1 MRVFIDET
9 TGGSIGRALKELKLP
24 VSFIGKKGM
33 RGVPLGSADE
43 VWIPIAGKQK
53 LLVFSS
59 NKEILDAD
67 AQRDLWINC
76 DVGGVFL
83 TSGQGKKLEVMMLI
97 LRRWQWFEEIDST
110 IKRPFAF
117 LLPMNGRPRRDP
129 RVPSRVESNP
139 TSPDEDVH
147 ESAS

>member
-1 MRVFIDET
+1 VRLFIDET

-43 VWIPIAGKQK
+43 VWIPIAGKQR

-67 AQRDLWINC
+67 AQRELWIQWN
-76 DVGGVFL
+76 VGGVFL
-83 TSGQGKKLEVMMLI
+83 TSGEGKKLDVMMLI
-97 LRRWQWFEEIDST
+97 LKRWHWLEEIDAT
-110 IKRPFAF
+110 VTRPFAF
-117 LLPMNGRPRRDP
+117 LLPMRGRPRRDN
-129 RVPSRVESNP
+129 RVPSR
-139 TSPDEDVH
+139 TSDADE
-147 ESAS
+147 